1 MDAGIAAVL
10 GAAVGAIGT
19 GGAGVAAALI
29 GRSQSRQQIQAES
42 LRLLR
47 EPRKTV
53 YVAYAEACRRQ
64 LEVLSSTRER
74 LVIHLSTQAE
84 DEAHAS
90 SLDTAT
96 SHVEEATSQEVVLEH
111 LQAQVYIEGPRS
123 VIDAATELGDALD
136 QFLSAADQAVEAM
149 QGGQRP
155 EGLSEQLREL
165 RSDTYRHYF
174 GFLYEASD
182 AVDLVNSFQQPE

>member
-47 EPRKTV
+47 EPRKAV
-53 YVAYAEACRRQ
+53 YVTYAEACRRQ
-64 LEVLSSTRER
+64 LEVLSSVREC
-74 LVIHLSTQAE
+74 LATHLSTQAE

-90 SLDTAT
+90 LLDTAA
-96 SHVEEATSQEVVLEH
+96 SHVEEATSQEAALEH
-111 LQAQVYIEGPRS
+111 IQAQVYIEGPHA

-136 QFLSAADQAVEAM
+136 RFLSAADQAVEAV
-149 QGGQRP
+149 QDGQRP
-155 EGLSEQLREL
+155 EGLAEQLREL
-165 RSDTYRHYF
+165 RSDAYRHYF

-182 AVDLVNSFQQPE
+182 AVDLVNSSQQPE